1 MTNKLRQFLT
11 RFIDLTDLE
20 WHALEQQITIKTI
33 SKKDFFIQKGQN
45 ATKIGFLVSGSCR
58 LFYDEDG
65 EEWITYFF
73 FENNLV
79 SAYQSCLTG
88 EPSTLSIQALE
99 DVELLY
105 FSFQTL
111 TGLYAQFPVYETF
124 GRKLAEYLFMGLD
137 VRLAKQLTLSPEE
150 RYLKLL
156 GSSVKRKIVER
167 VPQQY
172 IASYLGITPVSLSR
186 ICRRILPG

>member
-1 MTNKLRQFLT
+1 MTDKLRQFLT
-11 RFIDLTDLE
+11 RFVNLTDPE
-20 WHALEQQITIKTI
+20 WHALEQQLTTKTI
-33 SKKDFFIQKGQN
+33 RKKDFLIQKGQN
-45 ATKIGFLVSGSCR
+45 ATEIGFLLSGSCR
-58 LFYDEDG
+58 LFYDKDG
-65 EEWITYFF
+65 EEWTTYFF

-79 SAYQSCLTG
+79 AAYQSCLTG
-88 EPSTLSIQALE
+88 EPSTLSIQVLE

-111 TGLYAQFPVYETF
+111 TGLYEQFPVYETF

-137 VRLAKQLTLSPEE
+137 VRLAEQLTLSPEE

-156 GSSVKRKIVER
+156 GSPAKRKIIER
-167 VPQQY
+167 IPQQY

-186 ICRRILPG
+186 IRRRIIPV